1 MIGRTR
7 SLAFPILDSTG
18 VGEARRGAAQMAEQ
32 AGLDQSAAGKV
43 AILVTELA
51 GNLHKHAREGSLLL
65 RRVSTGELGIEIL
78 AVDKGPGMADVEKCF
93 RDGYSTI
100 GTPGTGLGSVVR
112 LADRWD
118 VYSQEKVGTVLMAQV
133 GGMNSGHAVSRFD
146 VGAVTLPMIKGE
158 PCGDNWAHLW
168 NPSRERVMVA
178 DGLGHGQYAA
188 EAAEEAERIFRAKEG
203 YALPDVMQAIH
214 NGLKKT
220 RGAAVTLLEM
230 DFERRIVRCVGI
242 GNISAAILH
251 AGATR
256 SMVSHNGTVGHE
268 ARKIQE
274 FQYPWPEG
282 SLLIMNSDGLLSKW
296 EVSKYSGLTM
306 RHPSLTAATLWRDF
320 SRGRDD
326 ITVIAMKERPA
337 R

>member
-1 MIGRTR
+1 MIDGTR
-7 SLAFPILDSTG
+7 SVAIPILDSTG
-18 VGEARRGAAQMAEQ
+18 VGEARRGAAQMAER
-32 AGLDQSAAGKV
+32 AALDESAAGKL

-65 RRVSTGELGIEIL
+65 RRVNTGEPGIEIL
-78 AVDKGPGMADVEKCF
+78 AVDKGPGMADVGKCF

-118 VYSQEKVGTVLMAQV
+118 VYSQEGVGTVLMAQV
-133 GGMNSGHAVSRFD
+133 GGLNRGGVGSRFD
-146 VGAVTLPMIKGE
+146 VGAVTLPMTKGE

-168 NPSRERVMVA
+168 NPSRERVMLA
-178 DGLGHGQYAA
+178 DGLGHGEYAA
-188 EAAEEAERIFRAKEG
+188 EAADEAERIFRDKEG

-230 DFERRIVRCVGI
+230 DFERRLVRCVGV
-242 GNISAAILH
+242 GNISAVILH

-274 FQYPWPEG
+274 FQYAWPEG
-282 SLLIMNSDGLLSKW
+282 SLLIFNSDGLLTKW
-296 EVSKYSGLTM
+296 ELGKYSGLTM
-306 RHPSLTAATLWRDF
+306 RQPSLTAGVLWRDF
-320 SRGRDD
+320 KRGRDD
-326 ITVIAMKERPA
+326 ITVVAMKERTGK
-337 R
+337 